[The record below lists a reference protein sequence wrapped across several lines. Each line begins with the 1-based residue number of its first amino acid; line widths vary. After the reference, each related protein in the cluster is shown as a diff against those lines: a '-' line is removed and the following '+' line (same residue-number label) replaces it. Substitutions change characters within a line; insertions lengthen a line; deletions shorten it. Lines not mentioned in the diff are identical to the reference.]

1 MDLRAAIAAGAI
13 QIEPIQGLE
22 RGKRH
27 SDGAGVDFAITAI
40 DLVAALPNSV
50 IRRPVSAANV
60 VDQILDERDLHG
72 TPDQV
77 NSSRD
82 HLCQREQVE
91 RSGIELEMAPLVVGG
106 NRLAESGVVFSVQ
119 GIERVLCVLE
129 SLNLCRLAHHRREQ
143 PAHQPD
149 HCVFEFA
156 APTIIGRMAP
166 IRERQAPYGINAI
179 DVIANPGIGVVSVH
193 RYRRAGRQEAG
204 HRMLPRQNYRLNRL
218 KVTLELVQAFL
229 ASL

>member
-1 MDLRAAIAAGAI
+1 MLRA
-13 QIEPIQGLE
+13 LE
-22 RGKRH
+22 TVSVYDKLRIY
-27 SDGAGVDFAITAI
+27 SDSKYSISCVTDWYQAWQANNWRTRTEGPVKNK
-40 DLVAALPNSV
+40 DLVQAVRAK
-50 IRRPVSAANV
+50 I
-60 VDQILDERDLHG
+60 DERDLHG

-91 RSGIELEMAPLVVGG
+91 RSSIELEMAPLVVGG
-106 NRLAESGVVFSVQ
+106 NRLAESGVVLSVQ

-166 IRERQAPYGINAI
+166 IRERQTPYGICYDAEY
-179 DVIANPGIGVVSVH
+179 S
-193 RYRRAGRQEAG
+193 
-204 HRMLPRQNYRLNRL
+204 
-218 KVTLELVQAFL
+218 
-229 ASL
+229 